1 LENGGVRTVTGQ
13 LTVDVSANN
22 GSGNARGMVA
32 ASSSQ
37 KLQFCPYL
45 GNYSNCFDVAS
56 FTSDAQGQFDVN
68 FTFPKKGA
76 QLGLFRTV
84 NDPAGTETSEFAIGS
99 ATQTSAPSF
108 RSALLPASLISGG
121 VGTAVGTAS
130 LTQGSVAVTGNS
142 SLNTVQITLTGAP
155 PNDTFLPKLCL
166 LDGVRCVQLSNFT
179 TDSSGNAA
187 VTLDTITADAF
198 VVVVISDSQGVK
210 YVGAFRA
217 E

>member
-1 LENGGVRTVTGQ
+1 MRTDTGQ
-13 LTVDVSANN
+13 ITVDVSAND
-22 GSGNARGMVA
+22 GSGNARGKVA
-32 ASSSQ
+32 ASSNQ

-56 FTSDAQGQFDVN
+56 FTSDAQGQFNVN

-76 QLGLFRTV
+76 QLGLFRTI

-99 ATQTSAPSF
+99 ITQTSAPSF
-108 RSALLPASLISGG
+108 RSVLLPASLISGG

-130 LTQGSVAVTGNS
+130 LKQGSVAVTGNS

-155 PNDTFLPKLCL
+155 PNDTFTPRLCL
-166 LDGVRCVQLSNFT
+166 LDGVRCVFLSSFT

-187 VTLDTITADAF
+187 ITLGTTTADAF
-198 VVVVISDSQGVK
+198 VVVLVSDSQGVE